1 MPKATRKSARKAE
14 TPLRQRKFAVAE
26 KEVLERIVTEGD
38 QISTVSA
45 QSTMTTIK
53 KDDKKKKR
61 HENWLQKLDH
71 AYAVKK
77 KMQKKQNKSNNLKVN
92 LENFSDALND
102 IQIKPKSL
110 FASQATHGKKL
121 KEPTQQEPAIPS
133 NKIKSKK
140 AKKQAELQEIL
151 RMQKV
156 MQHGAFKQNPLD
168 TIRQHVQNTFS
179 S

>member
-1 MPKATRKSARKAE
+1 MPKAARKSIRKTE
-14 TPLRQRKFAVAE
+14 TPLRQRKFAVSE
-26 KEVLERIVTEGD
+26 KEVVERIVTEGD

-45 QSTMTTIK
+45 QTMTIVK
-53 KDDKKKKR
+53 KDEKKKKR
-61 HENWLQKLDH
+61 HESWLQKLDH

-77 KMQKKQNKSNNLKVN
+77 KMEKKQNKSNNLKVN
-92 LENFSDALND
+92 LGNFGDILNG
-102 IQIKPKSL
+102 IQFKPKSE